1 MVLLGNNVESMENE
15 VGKVLESNKVIVENI
30 EILSST
36 SEQVSQETQSSKVTI
51 DAAFDSLNIFAE
63 TLSEAME
70 KLENLKQA
78 VEI

>member
-1 MVLLGNNVESMENE
+1 MLGNNVESMENE

-78 VEI
+78 VEV

>member
-78 VEI
+78 VEV